1 MIITIIS
8 LNKLNWYVTIS
19 VNKLNWNVTIILNKL
34 KLARDYLI
42 KLT

>member
-1 MIITIIS
+1 MIFTIIS

-19 VNKLNWNVTIILNKL
+19 LNKL

-42 KLT
+42 K

>member
-8 LNKLNWYVTIS
+8 LNKLNWHVTFS
-19 VNKLNWNVTIILNKL
+19 LNKLNWYAPISLNKL

-42 KLT
+42 K